1 MAISTSMLHRGFS
14 GAIGDLIFRNYNGKT
29 VVSLR
34 PVYKNETNTEA
45 RRKARGKF
53 RDATNFASNAMDDKK
68 LKAYYMQKA
77 KQLKLPNAYTAAI
90 TDFLRKAKVRA
101 FTRSTFAAK
110 KNDSI
115 IIKVNK
121 GVFAVSSLK
130 VSLCGSEGKSLAEQ
144 TLRKLSKSFTFMFT
158 GDFPDFSQLKIT
170 TGEPDE
176 NLYIINREE
185 IVSVPLRE

>member
-1 MAISTSMLHRGFS
+1 MAISSSMLHRGFS
-14 GAIGDLIFRNYNGKT
+14 GTIGDLIYRNYNGKT

-34 PVYKNETNTEA
+34 PFYKNETNTEA
-45 RRKARGKF
+45 QDGAGKF
-53 RDATNFASNAMDDKK
+53 REATNFASKAMADEK

-101 FTRSTFAAK
+101 VTRSTFSGK

-121 GVFAVSSLK
+121 GVFMVCSMK
-130 VSLCGSEGKSLAEQ
+130 VSLCDSAGKILAEQ
-144 TLRKLSKSFTFMFT
+144 TLTRFAKGFTFVLPD
-158 GDFPDFSQLKIT
+158 DFPDFGQLVYVRHCPSIR
-170 TGEPDE
+170 
-176 NLYIINREE
+176 L
-185 IVSVPLRE
+185 L

>member
-1 MAISTSMLHRGFS
+1 MLG
-14 GAIGDLIFRNYNGKT
+14 GTLIYRNYNGKT

-45 RRKARGKF
+45 RRQARGKF
-53 RDATNFASNAMDDKK
+53 REAANFAGKAMEDSK

-101 FTRSTFAAK
+101 MTRSTFAAK

-121 GVFAVSSLK
+121 GVFAVKSIR
-130 VSLCGSEGKSLAEQ
+130 VSLCDTDGNVLAEQ
-144 TLRKLSKSFTFMFT
+144 TLTKLSRGYTFVFPD
-158 GDFPDFSQLKIT
+158 DFPAFSRLKIV
-170 TGEPDE
+170 TGEPEE
-176 NLYIINREE
+176 NLHIIGRDE
-185 IVSVPLRE
+185 IASVTLRE